1 MALVFNVNGNEQE
14 IKFDFRTLFKANRKL
29 STENPETKQKNNDGA
44 LNLFSAINDGSEEG
58 IIDLIQLTS
67 KKKVSEEQ
75 ALEAMENYMLE
86 SGLDEE
92 EAYNQIFVD
101 VKEEIL
107 DSGFFVGK
115 LKKQIESVEKGAK
128 TIEKHGTDEQKTQVG
143 VMKDMIASVKNE
155 IY

>member
-1 MALVFNVNGNEQE
+1 
-14 IKFDFRTLFKANRKL
+14 
-29 STENPETKQKNNDGA
+29 
-44 LNLFSAINDGSEEG
+44 
-58 IIDLIQLTS
+58 
-67 KKKVSEEQ
+67 
-75 ALEAMENYMLE
+75 MLE